1 MTSKSHLNLVR
12 FKQWA
17 DQGLHEVVA
26 LTIDELGKEDQT
38 NLLRLLDHILVVDLI
53 FRNHLKGV
61 SGDFAGPRSERLPD
75 IRWLAETSREVDEWY
90 VAYVEDLAPSDFDR
104 ELKFNFTSG
113 KPASMTRGEI
123 IQHVVLH
130 GTYHRG
136 MAGVIL
142 QKNAIQPNDDRVTD
156 FLELAA

>member
-1 MTSKSHLNLVR
+1 MASNAYSDLVR

-17 DQGLHEVVA
+17 DEGLHEVVA
-26 LTIDELGKEDQT
+26 RSIDQLPQEDRT

-53 FRNHLKGV
+53 FRDHLEGR
-61 SGDFAGPRSERLPD
+61 SSDFTGPRSDRLPD
-75 IRWLAETSREVDEWY
+75 LKWLMETSREVDSWY
-90 VAYVEDLAPSDFDR
+90 VSYVKDLPVDEFDR
-104 ELKFNFTSG
+104 KLSFKFTSG
-113 KPASMTRGEI
+113 KPALMTRGEI

-136 MAGVIL
+136 MAGVLL
-142 QKNAIQPNDDRVTD
+142 QKNGVDPNDDRVTD